1 MRYLFLLLM
10 YVSLQ
15 GAGFWTLSGVQ
26 KANIYVSN
34 ELSILKAQS
43 VVDIKEKM
51 KKKLEENGI
60 KTELQDSP
68 TLMVSMVEISDDE
81 GYFIYVKLSLGE
93 EVKTFREDK
102 SETFALTYD
111 AYDFIEVDDESID
124 SDVLESI
131 DFLLDQFIEHYEDDK
146 E

>member
-1 MRYLFLLLM
+1 MRYLFLLLL

-15 GAGFWTLSGVQ
+15 GAGFWTLSGVD
-26 KANIYVSN
+26 KANVYVSN
-34 ELSILKAQS
+34 ELSILNAQT
-43 VVDIKEKM
+43 VVKIKEKM
-51 KKKLEENGI
+51 KKRLEENGI

-81 GYFIYVKLSLGE
+81 AYFVYIKLALGE

-111 AYDFIEVDDESID
+111 AYDFIEVDEESID
-124 SDVLESI
+124 NDVLESI
-131 DFLLDQFIEHYEDDK
+131 DFLLDQFSEHYEDDK